1 MAGMEI
7 PWRTY
12 SQKLVTIVSI
22 AGFCLSGFHD
32 RTEAQDL
39 TNTDSYQANILP
51 FLNKHC
57 LECHGPNDAQ
67 SEFRVDKSLPNRFL
81 DASVRSQWAE
91 VVNVLN
97 SHEMPPESHP
107 QPAVDEVAAV
117 VDWIT
122 EQMRQAELVLREN
135 AVVMRRLNRA
145 EYQNTIRDLIGIDV
159 DVSGF
164 PQDPPASG
172 FDNIGSS
179 LSLSPMQ
186 LELYLDTARQII
198 DAAFV
203 EGKQPEAIR
212 WRFEIDSGDSD
223 SNRVRI
229 DGQNPIVNGGNNPVV
244 DGFKKVHHD
253 SWDKTLNVR
262 DFKMKS
268 PGKYVVRI
276 RAAGKVPT
284 RQDVVASAKAILDH
298 RFQQQMAENAKGE
311 KWHREQFEN
320 DLRHFENDWIYRYGP
335 PRMKVILTLGGQPKT
350 VAELDVAA
358 AWNDPQIYEVPVTFN
373 GQSAGVTVEY
383 AYAIPSVV
391 ENYWMQRH
399 DSFAR
404 PELFVDWFE
413 IEGPIYD
420 AWPPES
426 QKRLMP
432 EELTEA
438 NEKELA
444 EKTIGRFCRQAFR
457 RPVSKA
463 EVAPYLDM
471 YHASR
476 KRGDSPVAS
485 LKSTLVGVLVSPN
498 FLYLVETMPKDGSDS
513 ASVSATASASGT
525 ETLTKKSVGAKASR
539 ITSHQLANRLS
550 YFLWSSQP
558 DRELMKIAD
567 ASQLGSSQVLREQVR
582 RMLNDPK
589 SDAMVRNFSDQ
600 WLGLRE
606 VGANPPA
613 MDLYPHYDRHL
624 ETSMIEE
631 SRSLFR
637 TILREGR
644 SVLDFIDPDYVVIN
658 ERLARFYQIDGVSG
672 DQFRVVTVPK
682 SSHRGG
688 ILTTAS
694 TLCIT
699 SNGTRT
705 SPVKRGTW
713 VLKNVLGIDPGLP
726 VANAGDIAPK
736 VPGIDRAT
744 VRQRLEIHR
753 ELPQCARCHNK
764 IDPLGLALENYNASG
779 EFREREGFGYKGRVQ
794 RDDPVINA
802 KSKLPDG
809 TEIDGPLDLKRTL
822 REREDLFLS
831 CLARKMLTYALGREQ
846 TLADEATVKKIVGDV
861 KGNKYRLDAMI
872 LAIVESDAFQ
882 QY

>member
-1 MAGMEI
+1 M
-7 PWRTY
+7 
-12 SQKLVTIVSI
+12 STIL
-22 AGFCLSGFHD
+22 CLSCTQG
-32 RTEAQDL
+32 
-39 TNTDSYQANILP
+39 QAPADDYSRIVLP

-57 LECHGPNDAQ
+57 MECHGATDAQ
-67 SEFRVDKSLPNRFL
+67 SDFRIDKSLPNTFL
-81 DASVRSQWAE
+81 DASARSHWAE

-97 SHEMPPESHP
+97 SHEMPPETHP
-107 QPAVDEVAAV
+107 QPTVDEVSQV

-122 EQMRQAELVLREN
+122 EQTRQAELVLREN
-135 AVVMRRLNRA
+135 AVVMRRLNRS
-145 EYQNTIRDLIGIDV
+145 EYKNTVRDLVGVDIDI
-159 DVSGF
+159 SGF

-203 EGKQPEAIR
+203 DGTQPEKIK

-229 DGQNPIVNGGNNPVV
+229 DGQNPIVNGGNNPVL
-244 DGFKKVHHD
+244 DGFKKLHHD

-262 DFKMKS
+262 DFKMKQ
-268 PGKYVVRI
+268 PGKYVLRF
-276 RAAGKVPT
+276 RAAGKVPG
-284 RQDVVASAKAILDH
+284 RKEVVESARAILEH
-298 RFQQQMAENAKGE
+298 RFKQQMADNPKGE
-311 KWHREQFEN
+311 KWHREQSEN
-320 DLRHFENDWIYRYGP
+320 DLRHFENDWMYRYGP
-335 PRMKVILTLGGQPKT
+335 PRMKVVLTLGGQPRT
-350 VAELDVAA
+350 VAEFDVPATLDA
-358 AWNDPQIYEVPVTFN
+358 PQIYEVPVVFS

-383 AYAIPSVV
+383 AYSIPSVL
-391 ENYWMQRH
+391 ENFWLQRT

-404 PELFVDWFE
+404 PELYVDWFE
-413 IEGPIYD
+413 IEGPIYES
-420 AWPPES
+420 WPPES

-432 EELTEA
+432 ETLTEA

-444 EKTIGRFCRQAFR
+444 ERTIGRFCRQAFR

-463 EVAPYLDM
+463 EVAPYLEM
-471 YHASR
+471 YYAAR
-476 KRGDSPVAS
+476 KRGDAPVPA

-498 FLYLVETMPKDGSDS
+498 FLYLVEAVPKDSAIVS
-513 ASVSATASASGT
+513 ASQTSGNVATKPEA
-525 ETLTKKSVGAKASR
+525 EREIR
-539 ITSHQLANRLS
+539 ITQHQLANRLS

-558 DRELMKIAD
+558 DRDLMKVAD
-567 ASQLGSSQVLREQVR
+567 ASQLSTPNVLREQVT
-582 RMLNDPK
+582 RMLDDPK
-589 SDAMVRNFSDQ
+589 SEALVRNFSDQ

-613 MDLYPHYDRHL
+613 ADLYPHYDRHL

-637 TILREGR
+637 TILREQR
-644 SVLDFIDPDYVVIN
+644 NVLDFVDPDYVVIN
-658 ERLARFYQIDGVSG
+658 ERLARFYQIEGVTG
-672 DQFRVVTVPK
+672 DQFRVVPVAK
-682 SSHRGG
+682 SSNRGG
-688 ILTTAS
+688 VLTTAS

-764 IDPLGLALENYNASG
+764 IDPLGLALENYNATG
-779 EFREREGFGYKGRVQ
+779 EFREREGFGYKGRIQ
-794 RDDPVINA
+794 QDDPVINA

-809 TEIDGPLDLKRTL
+809 TEIDGPAELKRTL

-831 CLARKMLTYALGREQ
+831 CLTRKMMTYAIGREL
-846 TLADEATVKKIVGDV
+846 TLADEPAVKDVVRIV
-861 KGNKYRLDAMI
+861 KEKQYRLDALIM
-872 LAIVESDAFQ
+872 AIVESNAFQ